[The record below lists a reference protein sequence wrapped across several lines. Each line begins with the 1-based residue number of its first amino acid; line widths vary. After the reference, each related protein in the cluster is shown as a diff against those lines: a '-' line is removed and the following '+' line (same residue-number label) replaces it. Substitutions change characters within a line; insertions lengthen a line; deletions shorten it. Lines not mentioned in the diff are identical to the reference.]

1 MYTIRVEAGF
11 SAAHFLSGYNGKC
24 ENLHGHNYRVRAYAR
39 GTDLDKS
46 GMLLDFG
53 VFKKSLR
60 EICDA
65 LDHKLLNDD
74 PVFRNS
80 PSAERIAR
88 YIFESLAAAL
98 PGAALNA
105 VEVFESDTSMARYE
119 P

>member
-1 MYTIRVEAGF
+1 MFTVRVETGF
-11 SAAHFLSGYNGKC
+11 SAAHFLSGYRGKC

-39 GTDLDKS
+39 GADLDES

-53 VFKKSLR
+53 LLKKALR
-60 EICDA
+60 EVCET
-65 LDHKLLNDD
+65 LDHGLLNDNPAFLD
-74 PVFRNS
+74 S

-88 YIFESLAAAL
+88 HIFDSLTAAL
-98 PGAALNA
+98 PGACLQA

>member
-11 SAAHFLSGYNGKC
+11 SAAHFLSGYRGKC

-39 GTDLDKS
+39 GEDLDES

-53 VFKKSLR
+53 VFKKALR
-60 EICDA
+60 EVCET
-65 LDHKLLNDD
+65 LDHGLLNEN
-74 PVFRNS
+74 PVFKDS

-88 YIFESLAAAL
+88 HIFESLSAAL
-98 PGAALNA
+98 PGVPLHA